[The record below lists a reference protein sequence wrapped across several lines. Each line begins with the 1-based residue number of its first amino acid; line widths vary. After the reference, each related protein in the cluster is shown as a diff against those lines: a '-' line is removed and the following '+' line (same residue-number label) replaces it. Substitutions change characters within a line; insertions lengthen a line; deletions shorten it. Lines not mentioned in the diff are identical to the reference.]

1 MSRKPSRPSAAA
13 SEFLLPQPSSA
24 GVAKLRAIHFNRTG
38 KTLTEDQARD
48 VLARLMRF
56 QYLNVLT
63 HAPCA
68 TASTPESP
76 TTTES

>member
-1 MSRKPSRPSAAA
+1 MKRTIPRPNAAT
-13 SEFLLPQPSSA
+13 SEFLLPQPSA
-24 GVAKLRAIHFNRTG
+24 GGVAKMRALYFNRTG
-38 KTLTEDQARD
+38 KNITEGEARD

-63 HAPCA
+63 NAPCA